1 MKWKAV
7 SLKNEQ
13 KLGEMCTQ
21 CTIKRADVTINY
33 SRTHAIQMSTRNT
46 ILTQRE
52 LFSKIWKFWAWID
65 ILG

>member
-33 SRTHAIQMSTRNT
+33 STSLDTVKDFLIKLRMKPCMHLVEKGIH
-46 ILTQRE
+46 
-52 LFSKIWKFWAWID
+52 
-65 ILG
+65 